1 MKFLSFKFFSN
12 KKVKNYLIISFLSI
26 IVSLYLF
33 EGYLNLNKDN
43 RKKILKK
50 KEYLYKKETGKKYD
64 TRNRIDIY
72 YDKKK
77 KNKNI
82 QIAFSVTY
90 LIKESKNFNTD
101 RYELFPLSG
110 ISNSE
115 TIHCNENGYYSVYES
130 DRFGFNNPNN
140 EWEKKE
146 IEYLLVGDSFILG
159 ACVNRPND
167 IASILRTQS
176 NKAVLNLGYDGHGP
190 LGQYAILREYL
201 KEKKVKKILWFFTEA
216 NDLSDLHGEL
226 KLPALTKYINDLE
239 FNQNL
244 KMKQNEINKL
254 LLNMKQQFIKDHTKF
269 EKKYLNQK
277 NKNKKIKNKILK
289 YIRLDQTK
297 NVIFNIKKEE
307 ENLDEKEIYNTLKK
321 ILKLADNLATKNNS
335 ELYLVYLPEYKRYKT
350 LFTDSRYSKVKT
362 IANDLNI
369 FFVDINA
376 VFNKNK
382 NPMNF
387 FPFGLVGHYNK
398 QGYKKIGE
406 TIYKLN
412 DT

>member
-167 IASILRTQS
+167 IA
-176 NKAVLNLGYDGHGP
+176 
-190 LGQYAILREYL
+190 
-201 KEKKVKKILWFFTEA
+201 
-216 NDLSDLHGEL
+216 
-226 KLPALTKYINDLE
+226 
-239 FNQNL
+239 
-244 KMKQNEINKL
+244 
-254 LLNMKQQFIKDHTKF
+254 
-269 EKKYLNQK
+269 
-277 NKNKKIKNKILK
+277 
-289 YIRLDQTK
+289 
-297 NVIFNIKKEE
+297 
-307 ENLDEKEIYNTLKK
+307 
-321 ILKLADNLATKNNS
+321 
-335 ELYLVYLPEYKRYKT
+335 
-350 LFTDSRYSKVKT
+350 
-362 IANDLNI
+362 
-369 FFVDINA
+369 
-376 VFNKNK
+376 
-382 NPMNF
+382 
-387 FPFGLVGHYNK
+387 
-398 QGYKKIGE
+398 
-406 TIYKLN
+406 
-412 DT
+412 